1 MQIKKIL
8 NNNAVI
14 TKNSLSREIIAMGK
28 GIGYGKEV
36 GDFIDESK
44 IFKIFELSENNERNK
59 IIELIKEIPLNELEI
74 AKKGCDYTKN
84 KYHLEV
90 NDSLYMALA
99 DHIHTSV
106 ARYREN
112 IYLTNNLLYEI
123 KKAFYCICFII
134 YVIIIV
140 QLIDNYSFLKVI
152 PFIKLYIK
160 IFLLI

>member
-74 AKKGCDYTKN
+74 AKKAVTTRRI
-84 KYHLEV
+84 
-90 NDSLYMALA
+90 S
-99 DHIHTSV
+99 
-106 ARYREN
+106 
-112 IYLTNNLLYEI
+112 
-123 KKAFYCICFII
+123 II
-134 YVIIIV
+134 WRLMI
-140 QLIDNYSFLKVI
+140 
-152 PFIKLYIK
+152 LYIWP
-160 IFLLI
+160 